1 MQTILEYAY
10 PFLALLGAVAL
21 SFPIGWNREH
31 HGDTMGVRTFP
42 LVAIGSCAYVLIAR
56 EFIGPDLAP
65 DAMARVLQGLMTGIG
80 FVGGGAI
87 LKHDDR
93 VSGTATAASI
103 WVVGGI
109 GAAAGLGYW
118 GLAITLSIMNFLVV
132 TVFAKFKERTQK
144 K

>member
-1 MQTILEYAY
+1 
-10 PFLALLGAVAL
+10 
-21 SFPIGWNREH
+21 
-31 HGDTMGVRTFP
+31 
-42 LVAIGSCAYVLIAR
+42 
-56 EFIGPDLAP
+56 
-65 DAMARVLQGLMTGIG
+65 MARVLQGLMTGIG

-118 GLAITLSIMNFLVV
+118 NHAIALAVMNFLVV
-132 TVFAKFKERTQK
+132 KVFGKFKERSDHK
-144 K
+144 